1 MYTDIS
7 QSTTLM
13 DAPALNLPAGF
24 KYTAAFLAGRPQ
36 HKKWDAFS
44 LKHPSMERLHRAKLF
59 SPFDA
64 LDGYGDSISSKNV
77 EYVEKIC
84 LSDRDRGELDR
95 KLRILARYTSNSR
108 MARKYMIEVRVR
120 YFVPCRDKENFAYH
134 MKGQYIEK
142 AGICRRV
149 DGKSIQVDDNL
160 INLDDVVE
168 ITSADERLFDNVW
181 E

>member
-1 MYTDIS
+1 MYTD
-7 QSTTLM
+7 TT
-13 DAPALNLPAGF
+13 ARGVELPAGF

-77 EYVEKIC
+77 EYVERLD
-84 LSDRDRGELDR
+84 LSERDKRELDR
-95 KLRILARYTSNSR
+95 KLQVLGRYTANSRLAR
-108 MARKYMIEVRVR
+108 KHMIQVTVK
-120 YFVPCRDKENFAYH
+120 YFVPCKDRENYAYQ

-142 AGICRRV
+142 TGICWKV
-149 DGKSIQVDDNL
+149 DSDVIQVNESL
-160 INLDDVVE
+160 IKFDDVIE
-168 ITSADERLFDNVW
+168 ITAANESVFQNHELY
-181 E
+181 

>member
-1 MYTDIS
+1 MYTDITI
-7 QSTTLM
+7 QGVE
-13 DAPALNLPAGF
+13 LPAGF

-77 EYVEKIC
+77 EYVERID
-84 LSDRDRGELDR
+84 LSERDKRELDR
-95 KLRILARYTSNSR
+95 KLQVLGRYTANSR
-108 MARKYMIEVRVR
+108 LARKYMIEVTVK
-120 YFVPCRDKENFAYH
+120 YFVPCRDKENFAYQ

-142 AGICRRV
+142 TGICWKVGFGDDRF
-149 DGKSIQVDDNL
+149 IQVDEDSISL
-160 INLDDVVE
+160 EDVIEIEINEKLFVE
-168 ITSADERLFDNVW
+168 DQE
-181 E
+181 